1 MSTVEVIVSRLA
13 DSGDLQSVLA
23 DAGLS
28 AAELE
33 KLLDTADGKDMLR
46 ARRRLGRMHTKLLAR
61 RYGAYAILRLVQL
74 LEDEKPEVRLKGA
87 QAILEASG
95 LDRTAQVAAARAAV
109 KGAAAGQPE
118 GAMPALEGTATAELL
133 EALAAVLAQR
143 RKAEEG
149 D

>member
-1 MSTVEVIVSRLA
+1 MSTVEGIVSRLA

-33 KLLDTADGKDMLR
+33 KLLDTADGREMLR
-46 ARRRLGRMHTKLLAR
+46 ARRKLGRVHTKLLAR
-61 RYGAYAILRLVQL
+61 RYSAYAILRMVQL
-74 LEDEKPEVRLKGA
+74 LEDDKPEVRLKGA

-95 LDRTAQVAAARAAV
+95 LDRPAA
-109 KGAAAGQPE
+109 AAAGAAVRKQSSAE
-118 GAMPALEGTATAELL
+118 TAGETPALEGTATAELL

-143 RKAEEG
+143 RKEQEG